1 MVQWSQDEF
10 NRTID
15 EVKRRSLI
23 DPAFRNLALTHPS
36 NAIAKINPKPLP
48 AGLTVDFIETQTE
61 AAPVNT
67 PRRLTII
74 LPEALN
80 QADELSD
87 SELEQAAGGKTDI
100 KLPPDW

>member
-1 MVQWSQDEF
+1 MAQWSQDEF

-23 DPAFRNLALTHPS
+23 DPVFRNLALSHPAD
-36 NAIAKINPKPLP
+36 AIAKINPKPLP
-48 AGLTVDFIETQTE
+48 AGLTVEFTETMAE
-61 AAPVNT
+61 APSAT
-67 PRRLTII
+67 ASRCLTIT
-74 LPEALN
+74 LPEALK

-87 SELEQAAGGKTDI
+87 TELEQAAGGKTDI